1 MDYKIDKAEVRIAQ
15 TEALAK
21 LSKTK
26 PTILIGAGG
35 TAGHVNPALAIA
47 RALMKINP
55 DFQIVFCGNGGE
67 IEASLVNKS
76 EFDFYW
82 MEAWGLNHK
91 TLAGYFE
98 TSLVNFRGFRQARAL
113 LKKLNVV
120 ACIGAGGYVS
130 FPLLLA
136 ARRKKIKYFLH
147 EQNAIPGRATKVFS
161 PKANVVFTSYS
172 ETEELLPKSKKVV
185 FSGNPVN
192 EDFFQQDKTE
202 ARKKLQISDDEF
214 YILVTG
220 GSLGAKN
227 LNETC
232 VKLAVSLENKSNE
245 LEKKV
250 RIHLISGK
258 DRYDEIKQDA
268 LAQGSALEVSDYS
281 YNMPEEMAA
290 ADLVISRAGAG
301 TCAELQALGAPSI
314 LVPYPYAI
322 NNHQEYNARVLVDN
336 GAAFKLDDLS
346 LNVEELENII
356 LDVMNNPEK
365 LVKMSEKAKEYSPK
379 NAAKIVATNI
389 FEDIKKNKNN
399 E

>member
-1 MDYKIDKAEVRIAQ
+1 MGYKVDKAELKTAQ
-15 TEALAK
+15 TKALAH

-55 DFQIVFCGNGGE
+55 NFQIVFCGNSGE
-67 IEASLVNKS
+67 IEASLVEKS
-76 EFDFYW
+76 EFNFYW
-82 MEAWGLNHK
+82 MEAWGLNSK
-91 TLAGYFE
+91 TPAGYFK
-98 TSLVNFRGFRQARAL
+98 TSLINSRGYRQARSL
-113 LKKLNVV
+113 INKLNVV

-136 ARRKKIKYFLH
+136 AKRKKIKYFLH

-161 PKANVVFTSYS
+161 PKANVVFTSYF
-172 ETEELLPKSKKVV
+172 ETEELLPKSKKVI

-192 EDFFQQDKTE
+192 ESFFQQDKVE
-202 ARKKLQISDDEF
+202 ARKKLQIAEDEF

-227 LNETC
+227 LNDTC
-232 VKLAVSLENKSNE
+232 VKLAVSLENKSDE
-245 LEKKV
+245 LGKKV
-250 RIHLISGK
+250 IIHLITGK
-258 DRYDEIKQDA
+258 DSYDEIKQSA
-268 LAQGSALEVSDYS
+268 LAQGSALKVSDYS
-281 YNMPEEMAA
+281 FNMPEEMAA

-314 LVPYPYAI
+314 LIPYPYAI
-322 NNHQEYNARVLVDN
+322 NNHQEYNAKVLVDN

-346 LNVEELENII
+346 LKVEDLENII
-356 LDVMNNPEK
+356 LDLMNNPEK

-379 NAAKIVATNI
+379 DAANIVATNI
-389 FEDIKKNKNN
+389 CEELNK
-399 E
+399 